1 MDKTDSIRT
10 EVETALMNDDR
21 TQNAT
26 VDVISSQG
34 IVTLVGEVE
43 STEVAQAAEEV
54 TGSLEG
60 VIKVINNLIVKD

>member
-1 MDKTDSIRT
+1 MDKTDSIRI

-43 STEVAQAAEEV
+43 STETAQAAEEI
-54 TGSLEG
+54 TSGLEG
-60 VIKVINNLIVKD
+60 VIKVINNLTVKD